1 VEIATILSASGWGWL
16 VQALGLG
23 SCVCLRCRLV
33 CAFRPGS
40 KCPHHVAADIPLPER
55 LRLTLERLGPTFVKA
70 GQMLALRPDY
80 VPLEYAEALRGLHT
94 RAVPFPAAEAVA
106 IIEAEL
112 HAPLGTLYAE
122 FDQEPFAAASLA
134 QIHRAR
140 LPGPKPNPRARPP
153 GAGSR

>member
-23 SCVCLRCRLV
+23 SCVSLRCRLV

-80 VPLEYAEALRGLHT
+80 VPLE
-94 RAVPFPAAEAVA
+94 
-106 IIEAEL
+106 
-112 HAPLGTLYAE
+112 
-122 FDQEPFAAASLA
+122 
-134 QIHRAR
+134 
-140 LPGPKPNPRARPP
+140 
-153 GAGSR
+153 